1 MDVTKLGTRK
11 RAQRLDTGAAPRA
24 LGPRTRYHVIA
35 CGPGPSPGLG
45 PEAVL
50 FVSHAC
56 STGDN
61 QRSRILVCS
70 SFDLEDRTRYSLD
83 YIELIGTSKQPD
95 LIRAIYVH
103 IPAVLCYTL
112 VPIVQTMMKARHD
125 DFLQGSRFDQS
136 YALSLR
142 I

>member
-1 MDVTKLGTRK
+1 M
-11 RAQRLDTGAAPRA
+11 
-24 LGPRTRYHVIA
+24 IA

-50 FVSHAC
+50 FVLHAC

-70 SFDLEDRTRYSLD
+70 SFDLEDHTIYNLD
-83 YIELIGTSKQPD
+83 YIELIGTSKQSD
-95 LIRAIYVH
+95 LVKAIHGH
-103 IPAVLCYTL
+103 IPAVLCDTL
-112 VPIVQTMMKARHD
+112 FPMVQTMLKARHD
-125 DFLQGSRFDQS
+125 DLLQGSRFDQS